1 MFSVRSLLLLVVAFL
16 SGTQVQHF
24 FFRPFW
30 STGSHSLTIA
40 HASPAAQALLLQPA
54 GHMGLASACSPAA
67 ARVGDIAMARRTN
80 LKKEKR
86 VRNRI
91 NAFRF
96 KKGGFTKRRFFGP
109 DAAAEQKKADEDNH
123 FYSMVRAHRGH
134 RAASRRG
141 RPLRQRSRVRV
152 CVLTCRAA
160 RACFFS
166 CPGLHVQRGGGGSR
180 RGGGEE
186 EPAARRGRQVSGCSG
201 AVTRCARRRTPR
213 FTQYRLNR
221 KWPHGL
227 PGCVWGAGPVRS
239 GLACTVKK
247 NCFCQLRRH
256 VCEIAGVTVA
266 SI

>member
-86 VRNRI
+86 ARNRI

-109 DAAAEQKKADEDNH
+109 DAAAEQKKADEDNQ
-123 FYSMVRAHRGH
+123 FYSMVRTPPLKPPPTPPPARP
-134 RAASRRG
+134 RSARRSRRT
-141 RPLRQRSRVRV
+141 PAVVCLRRSSP
-152 CVLTCRAA
+152 T
-160 RACFFS
+160 
-166 CPGLHVQRGGGGSR
+166 
-180 RGGGEE
+180 
-186 EPAARRGRQVSGCSG
+186 
-201 AVTRCARRRTPR
+201 ARRRRRSPR
-213 FTQYRLNR
+213 RRRRRRPRSRRRLE
-221 KWPHGL
+221 HGSIRNH
-227 PGCVWGAGPVRS
+227 GSSQREGGAHAC
-239 GLACTVKK
+239 GLHAASP
-247 NCFCQLRRH
+247 RRRPL
-256 VCEIAGVTVA
+256 
-266 SI
+266 

>member
-1 MFSVRSLLLLVVAFL
+1 MLQTASQLGLRS
-16 SGTQVQHF
+16 
-24 FFRPFW
+24 
-30 STGSHSLTIA
+30 
-40 HASPAAQALLLQPA
+40 
-54 GHMGLASACSPAA
+54 AA
-67 ARVGDIAMARRTN
+67 ATPAFDFARTEDCACMGCRTN

-86 VRNRI
+86 QRNRI

-96 KKGGFTKRRFFGP
+96 KKGGFVSKRRFNGP
-109 DAAAEQKKADEDNH
+109 DYAAQQKKADEDNH
-123 FYSMVRAHRGH
+123 FYSMVRAHRSH

-213 FTQYRLNR
+213 LTQYRLNR

-227 PGCVWGAGPVRS
+227 PGCVWGPGPVRS

-247 NCFCQLRRH
+247 NCFCQLRPH
-256 VCEIAGVTVA
+256 VSKARA
-266 SI
+266 YR